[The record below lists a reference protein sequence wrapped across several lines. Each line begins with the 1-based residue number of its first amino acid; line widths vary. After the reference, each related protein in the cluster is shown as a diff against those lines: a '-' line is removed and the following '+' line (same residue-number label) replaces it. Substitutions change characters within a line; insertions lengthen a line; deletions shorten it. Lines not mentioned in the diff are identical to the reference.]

1 MFETQSTDE
10 WLPGWA
16 RRFRPFLMAL
26 IVTPIALV
34 TGLPDW
40 GPEGPQVYVGFIIFP
55 YAALLYF
62 AGAVTQNVGLLY
74 VSLFLVLIQ
83 FPVYGIILSS
93 FENARLA
100 AKVVFLLHA
109 GLALFILGIMLFVW
123 TFRCL
128 MSGC

>member
-1 MFETQSTDE
+1 
-10 WLPGWA
+10 
-16 RRFRPFLMAL
+16 MASRL
-26 IVTPIALV
+26 GSAISAVSDGAGGHPDRTRDRIA
-34 TGLPDW
+34 GL
-40 GPEGPQVYVGFIIFP
+40 GPEGPLVYVGFIIFP
-55 YAALLYF
+55 YAALLYL

-74 VSLFLVLIQ
+74 VSLLLVLIQ
-83 FPVYGIILSS
+83 FPVYGIILSL

-109 GLALFILGIMLFVW
+109 GLALFILGIILFVW